1 MKLKWNLTKM
11 HSSNTNK
18 VAMIWF
24 IQKITR
30 QWKISLLSKTL
41 CLENQFNMIF
51 GLMNIKIETFWLI
64 FKQCASDL
72 WFGLAPFT
80 SLIDPPNSTFY
91 CPSCPSRACIRG
103 TSPVA
108 TRRRHLKYLFPNWV
122 RDHTRTKSL
131 FSTLWYRSNF
141 CPKTRFWMGKIQNLL
156 HKCTKNVFW
165 TKYGLLGQCI

>member
-122 RDHTRTKSL
+122 GIIWEQKVY
-131 FSTLWYRSNF
+131 STLYDRSPIFVQKLN
-141 CPKTRFWMGKIQNLL
+141 RFWIGNWNL
-156 HKCTKNVFW
+156 
-165 TKYGLLGQCI
+165 